1 MAQNVEIKA
10 SIKNYSRLADIVSK
24 LADEGPDLLNQ
35 EDTFF
40 NCPHGRLKLRKFSEN
55 QGELIFYKRDNLPG
69 PKLSEYQ
76 ILPTNNPVLF
86 WNILA
91 ASLGVIGVV
100 RKKRTLFKIAQ
111 TRIHLDHVAGL
122 GDFLEL
128 EVVLNDHQGVD
139 FGESIAKELLERL
152 EIKSE
157 SLMEKSYLELLLEK
171 GA

>member
-10 SIKNYSRLADIVSK
+10 SINNYSKLADIVSK
-24 LADEGPDLLNQ
+24 LADEGPVLLNQ

-40 NCPHGRLKLRKFSEN
+40 YCPHGRLKLRKFSEN
-55 QGELIFYKRDNLPG
+55 EGELIFYKRENLPG
-69 PKLSEYQ
+69 PTLSEYQ
-76 ILPTNNPVLF
+76 IFPSNNPVLLR
-86 WNILA
+86 NILA
-91 ASLGVIGVV
+91 ASFGVIGVV

-111 TRIHLDHVAGL
+111 TRIHLDHVEGL

-128 EVVLNDHQGVD
+128 EVVLNEHQGVG

-157 SLMEKSYLELLLEK
+157 SLLEKSYLELLLEK

>member
-55 QGELIFYKRDNLPG
+55 QGELIFYKRVNLPG

-111 TRIHLDHVAGL
+111 TRIHLDHVEGL

>member
-76 ILPTNNPVLF
+76 ILPTNNPVLLR
-86 WNILA
+86 NIMA
-91 ASLGVIGVV
+91 ASLGVVGVV

-111 TRIHLDHVAGL
+111 TRIHLDHVEGL

>member
-111 TRIHLDHVAGL
+111 TRIHLDHVEGL

>member
-1 MAQNVEIKA
+1 LSQNVEIKA

-76 ILPTNNPVLF
+76 ILPTNNPVLL

-111 TRIHLDHVAGL
+111 TRIHLDHVEGL

-128 EVVLNDHQGVD
+128 EFVLNDHQGVD

-157 SLMEKSYLELLLEK
+157 SLVEKSYLELLLEK

>member
-1 MAQNVEIKA
+1 LAQNVEIKA
-10 SIKNYSRLADIVSK
+10 SIKNYFRLADIVSK
-24 LADEGPDLLNQ
+24 LADEGPSLLNQ

-76 ILPTNNPVLF
+76 ILPTNNPVLLR
-86 WNILA
+86 NIMA
-91 ASLGVIGVV
+91 ASLGVVGVV

-111 TRIHLDHVAGL
+111 TRIHLDHVEGL

-157 SLMEKSYLELLLEK
+157 SLLEKSYLELLLEK

>member
-10 SIKNYSRLADIVSK
+10 SIKTYFRLADIVSK

-76 ILPTNNPVLF
+76 ILPTNNPVLL

-111 TRIHLDHVAGL
+111 TRIHLDHVEGL

>member
-10 SIKNYSRLADIVSK
+10 SIKNYSRLVDIVSK

-76 ILPTNNPVLF
+76 ILPTNTPFLL

-111 TRIHLDHVAGL
+111 TRIHLDHVEGL

-128 EVVLNDHQGVD
+128 EVVLNEHQGVD

-152 EIKSE
+152 EIKPE
-157 SLMEKSYLELLLEK
+157 SLLEKSYLEMLLEK

>member
-55 QGELIFYKRDNLPG
+55 QGDLIFYKRDNLPG

-76 ILPTNNPVLF
+76 ILPTNNPDLL

-111 TRIHLDHVAGL
+111 TRIHLDHVEGL
-122 GDFLEL
+122 GGFLEL

-157 SLMEKSYLELLLEK
+157 SLLEKSYLELLLEK

>member
-10 SIKNYSRLADIVSK
+10 RINNYSRLAEFISK
-24 LADEGPDLLNQ
+24 IAEEGPVLLSQ

-40 NCPHGRLKLRKFSEN
+40 HSPHGRLKLRKFSEN

-76 ILPTNNPVLF
+76 ILPTNNPILLR
-86 WNILA
+86 NILA

-111 TRIHLDHVAGL
+111 TRIHLDHVEGL

-128 EVVLNDHQGVD
+128 EVVLNDHQGVG

-157 SLMEKSYLELLLEK
+157 SLLEKSYLELLLEK